1 MALKVARRLPNYT
14 GVTDGGDGGWR
25 VEIGAWETALRA
37 AGRSEQTIGMRTYH
51 LRRLGAW
58 AGPLGPW
65 AISLDDLLTW
75 AGSHTWATETR
86 RSYRASLRAFWRW
99 GVATERTTRDVAAGL
114 PAVQPALPD
123 PRPAPREAVAGALL
137 EADRRVWLMVRLAH
151 DVGLRRGEVAQV
163 HSADLSRDLLGWT
176 LHVHGKGSRNR
187 DVPLPDDLARALRD
201 LPAGWAFPGADRG
214 HLSARW
220 VGRLVGRLLPDG
232 VTMHQ
237 LRHACATELH
247 DATHDLRAI
256 QELLGHASVATTQ
269 RYVAVRPDRV
279 RAMVQARSDGRAA

>member
-1 MALKVARRLPNYT
+1 M
-14 GVTDGGDGGWR
+14 
-25 VEIGAWETALRA
+25 RA
-37 AGRSEQTIGMRTYH
+37 AGRSEQTIGLRTYH
-51 LRRLGAW
+51 LRRLAAW
-58 AGPLGPW
+58 ACPVGPW
-65 AISLDDLLTW
+65 DLSLDDLLRWT
-75 AGSHTWATETR
+75 GSQDWQPETR

-99 GVATERTTRDVAAGL
+99 GVATERTTRDVAALL
-114 PAVQPALPD
+114 PEVPPAKPD
-123 PRPAPREAVAGALL
+123 PRPAPREAVTAALG

-163 HSADLSRDLLGWT
+163 HSGDLSRDLLGWT

-201 LPAGWAFPGADRG
+201 LEPGFAFPGADHG

-220 VGRLVGRLLPDG
+220 VGRLVGRLLPEG
-232 VTMHQ
+232 VTMHM

-269 RYVAVRPDRV
+269 RYVAVKPDRI
-279 RAMVQARSDGRAA
+279 RAMVQARSSGRAA